1 MIWFV
6 LAVLASPA
14 WPSIPKAQKE
24 YFSGAVRCGTFLQ
37 QRPNLCLERC
47 PRPDQITDHPTNEP
61 EKVITQEHVR
71 FSINCQSDKV
81 CNRDKDFSR

>member
-37 QRPNLCLERC
+37 QRPNLCLQRC
-47 PRPDQITDHPTNEP
+47 PRPDQIADHL
-61 EKVITQEHVR
+61 
-71 FSINCQSDKV
+71 
-81 CNRDKDFSR
+81 